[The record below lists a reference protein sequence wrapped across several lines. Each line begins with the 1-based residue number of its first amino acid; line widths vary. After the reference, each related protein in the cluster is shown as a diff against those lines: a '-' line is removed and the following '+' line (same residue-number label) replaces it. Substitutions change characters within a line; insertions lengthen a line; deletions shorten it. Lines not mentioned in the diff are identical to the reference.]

1 MDSALNRIKHTA
13 QGRWPEIFAA
23 AGMDPGHFVKSNR
36 PCRFAADEIA
46 SVSSKESAT
55 SPTGAGTAGA
65 AGMATASS
73 L

>member
-36 PCRFAADEIA
+36 AADGIA
-46 SVSSKESAT
+46 SVSSEESAT

-65 AGMATASS
+65 AGMATALS